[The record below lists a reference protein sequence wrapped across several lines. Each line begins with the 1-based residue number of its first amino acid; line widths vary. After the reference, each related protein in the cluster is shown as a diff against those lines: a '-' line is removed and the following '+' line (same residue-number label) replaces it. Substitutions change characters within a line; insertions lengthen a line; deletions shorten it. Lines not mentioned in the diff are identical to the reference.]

1 MDHLPLFLNLRS
13 QPVAVVGGGNVAE
26 RKVRLLLDAGAD
38 VRVIAP
44 ELTETLAGWRAAG
57 RLQHVATA
65 FAVGAIDHSA
75 MAALTGARLVIA
87 ATSDRRINAQAAQR
101 AAELGIWVNV
111 VDDAELSTALMPSII
126 DRSPVIVAV
135 STGGASPVLARR
147 LRERL
152 EAVLEPSLGPLARLL
167 ARFRQRL
174 IERWPDASQRRRA
187 VDAVL
192 DASLPGRGAAADVAV
207 AEQLL
212 ERSLVAPTSAEVATG
227 VVTLVG
233 AGPGD
238 AGLLTLQGLRAL
250 QRADVI
256 LHDRLVSAE
265 VLALA
270 RRDAD
275 LVDVGK
281 TGGGASTPQQRIH
294 ELLLEHARAGKRVAR
309 LKGGDPC
316 VFGRGSEELEV
327 LRAAGIRTEVV
338 PGITTALAL
347 IGAGIP
353 LTHRGLAAGVR
364 LVTAQRAADGS
375 DPEWASWARTRDT
388 LVVYMGTS
396 AIATLQSE
404 LLRHGRAPDT
414 PIALVEHVSLPSQ
427 RVVRGQLGAAADL
440 VEQHH
445 IASPSILVIG
455 DVTRLAA

>member
-44 ELTETLAGWRAAG
+44 ELTETLAAWRAAG

-294 ELLLEHARAGKRVAR
+294 ELLLEHARAGKRVVR

-375 DPEWASWARTRDT
+375 DPEWASWAHTRDT

-427 RVVRGQLGAAADL
+427 RVVRGHLGAAADL

>member
-1 MDHLPLFLNLRS
+1 MDHLPLFLNLRAQS
-13 QPVAVVGGGNVAE
+13 VAVIGGGSVAE
-26 RKVRLLLDAGAD
+26 RKVRLLVSARAR

-44 ELTETLAGWRAAG
+44 QLTDALGDWAAAG
-57 RLQHVATA
+57 RIEHVAAVFEGEAVTA
-65 FAVGAIDHSA
+65 LA
-75 MAALTGARLVIA
+75 GARLVIA
-87 ATSDRRINAQAAQR
+87 ATSDRTVNARVAQR
-101 AAELGIWVNV
+101 AAELGLWVNV
-111 VDDAELSTALMPSII
+111 VDDTDLSTALMPSII

-152 EAVLEPSLGPLARLL
+152 EALLEPSLGPLAQLL
-167 ARFRQRL
+167 ASLRERL
-174 IERWPDASQRRRA
+174 VQRWPDAAQRRRA
-187 VDAVL
+187 IDAAL
-192 DASLPGRGAAADVAV
+192 DAALPARVSAADVAT
-207 AEQLL
+207 AEQAL
-212 ERSLVAPTSAEVATG
+212 EQALHAPTPPNVAAG

-238 AGLLTLQGLRAL
+238 PGLLTLQGLRAL
-250 QRADVI
+250 QRADVV
-256 LHDRLVSAE
+256 LHDRLVSTE
-265 VLALA
+265 VLGLA

-281 TGGGASTPQQRIH
+281 TGGGASTSQERIH
-294 ELLLEHARAGKRVAR
+294 ELLLEHARAGKRVVR

-327 LRAAGIRTEVV
+327 LRSAGIRTEVV

-353 LTHRGLAAGVR
+353 LTHRGIAAGVR

-375 DPEWASWARTRDT
+375 DPEWESWARTRDT

-404 LLRHGRAPDT
+404 LLRHGRAPET
-414 PIALVEHVSLPSQ
+414 PIALVEHVSLPNQ
-427 RVVRGQLGAAADL
+427 RVVRGQLDSAASL
-440 VEQHH
+440 VQQHG

-455 DVTRLAA
+455 DVARLAA